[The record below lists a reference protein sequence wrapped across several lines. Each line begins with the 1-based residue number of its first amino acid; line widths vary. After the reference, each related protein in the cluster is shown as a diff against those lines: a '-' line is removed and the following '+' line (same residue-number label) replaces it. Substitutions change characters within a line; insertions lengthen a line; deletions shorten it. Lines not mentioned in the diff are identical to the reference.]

1 MRHFDHDLHTWILHV
16 IRSECNRGHVC
27 CRNMGQFSGKRSR
40 IVEILSA
47 KDEFNR
53 KSTMKWPEVGMS
65 PYRSHHGP
73 TNVFT
78 TCSPLRQMYDIDRST
93 CFSPTPF
100 GLIVLQSHLALGSFR
115 VNFNIVVISIHH
127 WLYNVKHVASCSA
140 TRYRSAELG
149 AVCFSDTNPS
159 NICMR
164 SCIFTKRMDM
174 SLTVIWC
181 ISASSHER
189 LQLVKRA
196 T

>member
-1 MRHFDHDLHTWILHV
+1 MGKRCDTSTMTYVLGILQV
-16 IRSECNRGHVC
+16 IRSECNQGHVC

-93 CFSPTPF
+93 RFSPTPF
-100 GLIVLQSHLALGSFR
+100 GLIVLQSHLELGSFR
-115 VNFNIVVISIHH
+115 VNFNTV
-127 WLYNVKHVASCSA
+127 L
-140 TRYRSAELG
+140 
-149 AVCFSDTNPS
+149 
-159 NICMR
+159 
-164 SCIFTKRMDM
+164 IFT
-174 SLTVIWC
+174 SLV
-181 ISASSHER
+181 
-189 LQLVKRA
+189 V
-196 T
+196 